1 MTQENI
7 KIRPLALV
15 RSVGGVGQSRN
26 AVRRGYR
33 PMQYFRVIKQPKK
46 LKKGKDNGQRQHF

>member
-15 RSVGGVGQSRN
+15 RSVCGVDQSRN

-33 PMQYFRVIKQPKK
+33 PMQYFRVVKQPKG
-46 LKKGKDNGQRQHF
+46 KK

>member
-15 RSVGGVGQSRN
+15 RNVDQSRN

-33 PMQYFRVIKQPKK
+33 PMQYFRVVKQPK
-46 LKKGKDNGQRQHF
+46 GKNNGKTRKSSECG